1 VSKKEVYITVKLPKT
16 LVDEILDPLVGAHG
30 YSSRTEAIK
39 DGLRRLSEK
48 YQKTI
53 CREA

>member
-1 VSKKEVYITVKLPKT
+1 MGKKQEYVTIKLPKT
-16 LVDEILDPLVGAHG
+16 LVDEMLDPLVGMHG

-48 YQKTI
+48 YQKTL
-53 CREA
+53 CHEA

>member
-1 VSKKEVYITVKLPKT
+1 MGKKQEYVTIKLPKT
-16 LVDEILDPLVGAHG
+16 FVDEILDPLVGAHG